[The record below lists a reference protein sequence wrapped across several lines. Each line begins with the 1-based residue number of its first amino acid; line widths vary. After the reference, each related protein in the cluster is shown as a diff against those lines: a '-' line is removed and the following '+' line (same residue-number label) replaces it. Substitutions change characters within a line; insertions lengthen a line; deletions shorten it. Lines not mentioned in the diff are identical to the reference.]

1 MKKIIF
7 IIVTVI
13 IIICLGVAGFFGI
26 RYLTAPTDITIMLN
40 DEVLDVDKVDD
51 ILTYNEDVTIS
62 WDNEHYKVICNGI
75 EILPGSY
82 ISENSLYTFE
92 FKFKD
97 VEKSFQIFL
106 NKDLTFTLQDYDGNT
121 IHNYTTNY
129 KPFKIITEDEIKVNN
144 LPFDT
149 TNGIYKIG
157 DYKLTSKN
165 FDPCIIKLNGINQM
179 SEYNFYIT
187 SGSLSTLYAGLNL
200 VNTDRPTFVWYGE
213 SSALN
218 NEALMQNTNITIS
231 EFAGDSDKLI
241 YEVLDEFKSKIKQIY
256 NEDRN
261 AYFHLYIDDSKHW
274 LEYPLFAE
282 LGLDDSRYDVTYYST
297 GSKSYDFENSKYSFT
312 NENDY
317 KLFLQIQKESITLLD
332 EVKSNKYVETKD
344 YLLGILPKKYEYL
357 NDYILPST
365 FRNNVT
371 YVLEYPELLKFKDE
385 KITTLLANNSYIY
398 KSSIS
403 DIYNSLTDTQ
413 KDLFLQYINFDKLDF
428 EFSYLNKDNNKDY
441 LIITGDDKETSK
453 EYFEAIIKQIDKK
466 YSTDYNILFKPAL
479 GTTLNED
486 YTKIL
491 NDLEITVLPDTLPV
505 EAISFMYENVK
516 IGGFTNSL
524 YTSIPQGQILFFIG
538 KDKSELESPLDSLYD
553 GLFKNIVFITA
564 NTETD
569 NT

>member
-231 EFAGDSDKLI
+231 EFVGDSDKLI

-297 GSKSYDFENSKYSFT
+297 DSKSYDFENSKYSFT

-344 YLLGILPKKYEYL
+344 YLLGILPKKYEYF

-524 YTSIPQGQILFFIG
+524 YTSIPQDQILFFIG